1 MSLRSSMVWKLW
13 RMQDPQSQNRLVS
26 AAMSGELIE
35 TGRTIVYVQGNAA
48 EAQHGPATMI
58 ESMCFGS
65 TEAI

>member
-1 MSLRSSMVWKLW
+1 
-13 RMQDPQSQNRLVS
+13 MQDPQSQNRLVS